1 VVRRGACATV
11 VLVRHGVAVVAWTV
25 DPAFGCGCDLAVV
38 DGVARWHLAA
48 RRAGCDL
55 ELRDVDPGLASVFD
69 LVGLGALVASVDCP
83 RRPPT
88 PPAPLIPPAHIV
100 DSATM
105 DVAPPTQNRW
115 WTVL

>member
-1 VVRRGACATV
+1 M
-11 VLVRHGVAVVAWTV
+11 AWTV